1 MIPLSWILIFSMALF
16 CIGLFGALARRN
28 AISILLGIELMFNAV
43 NINLLTFWRYLH
55 FEKIN
60 GLVFVAIVFAVAAA
74 ETAAGLALI
83 ISAYRNKRTIIA
95 NDFDTMKG

>member
-1 MIPLSWILIFSMALF
+1 MIPLSWLLIFSIALF
-16 CIGLFGALARRN
+16 CIGLFGALARKN
-28 AISILLGIELMFNAV
+28 AISILLGLELMFNAV
-43 NINLLTFWRYLH
+43 NINLLAFWRYLH

-60 GLVFVAIVFAVAAA
+60 GLVFIAIVFAVAAA

-83 ISAYRNKRTIIA
+83 ISAYRNKRTDIA

>member
-1 MIPLSWILIFSMALF
+1 MIPLSWILIFSLALF
-16 CIGLFGALARRN
+16 SLGLFGALARKN

-43 NINLLTFWRYLH
+43 NVNLLAFWRYLH

-83 ISAYRNKRTIIA
+83 ISAYRNKRTVDA
-95 NDFDTMKG
+95 NDFNSMKG

>member
-1 MIPLSWILIFSMALF
+1 MIPLSWILVFSMAMF
-16 CIGLFGALARRN
+16 CLGLFGALARKN
-28 AISILLGIELMFNAV
+28 AISIILGIELMFNAV
-43 NINLLTFWRYLH
+43 NINLLAFWRYLH

-83 ISAYRNKRTIIA
+83 ISAYRNKRSVDA